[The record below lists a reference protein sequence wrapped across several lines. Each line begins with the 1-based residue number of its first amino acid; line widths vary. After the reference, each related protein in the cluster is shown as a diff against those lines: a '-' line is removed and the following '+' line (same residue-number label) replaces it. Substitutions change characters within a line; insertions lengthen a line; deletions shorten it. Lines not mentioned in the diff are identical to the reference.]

1 MPSALIAE
9 RSKVFLKEEAES
21 AIYICNG
28 TAGASCG
35 ASPDHAPDVMKILLP
50 PPDSFLGDVFAAFFA
65 RASAVVVVV
74 VAAALLPLPLPLSL
88 LLLLLLLLP
97 ATTNGLGSSYFRRNA
112 NLLMY
117 WPFHFSNIAP
127 LDVVLSHAWAIY
139 LSVENEDAQR
149 KCEQGVLRLS
159 FILYYYRSTLVLTAR
174 TGTEP
179 ADIFSQLIPA
189 EIPVEED
196 QIAEVC

>member
-1 MPSALIAE
+1 M
-9 RSKVFLKEEAES
+9 
-21 AIYICNG
+21 
-28 TAGASCG
+28 
-35 ASPDHAPDVMKILLP
+35 PDVMKILLP

-74 VAAALLPLPLPLSL
+74 VAAALLPLPLSLSL

-97 ATTNGLGSSYFRRNA
+97 ATTNICNGLGSSYFRRNA

-159 FILYYYRSTLVLTAR
+159 FILLPIYTRTHRPHWHRACRRHRKGDRIRRSF
-174 TGTEP
+174 G
-179 ADIFSQLIPA
+179 
-189 EIPVEED
+189 
-196 QIAEVC
+196 

>member
-1 MPSALIAE
+1 MP
-9 RSKVFLKEEAES
+9 RM
-21 AIYICNG
+21 
-28 TAGASCG
+28 
-35 ASPDHAPDVMKILLP
+35 PDVMKILLP

>member
-1 MPSALIAE
+1 MPSALIAK

-74 VAAALLPLPLPLSL
+74 VAAALLPPPPLL

-97 ATTNGLGSSYFRRNA
+97 ATTNGLGSSFFRRNA
-112 NLLMY
+112 T
-117 WPFHFSNIAP
+117 
-127 LDVVLSHAWAIY
+127 
-139 LSVENEDAQR
+139 
-149 KCEQGVLRLS
+149 C
-159 FILYYYRSTLVLTAR
+159 
-174 TGTEP
+174 
-179 ADIFSQLIPA
+179 
-189 EIPVEED
+189 
-196 QIAEVC
+196 

>member
-9 RSKVFLKEEAES
+9 RSKVFKKEEAES

-35 ASPDHAPDVMKILLP
+35 ASPDVMKILLP

-74 VAAALLPLPLPLSL
+74 VAAALLPPPP
-88 LLLLLLLLP
+88 LLLLLLLP

-139 LSVENEDAQR
+139 LS
-149 KCEQGVLRLS
+149 LS
-159 FILYYYRSTLVLTAR
+159 
-174 TGTEP
+174 
-179 ADIFSQLIPA
+179 LIH
-189 EIPVEED
+189 I
-196 QIAEVC
+196 

>member
-74 VAAALLPLPLPLSL
+74 VAAALLPPPP
-88 LLLLLLLLP
+88 LLLLLLLP
-97 ATTNGLGSSYFRRNA
+97 ATTNGLGSSFFRRNA

-139 LSVENEDAQR
+139 LSVENDDAQR
-149 KCEQGVLRLS
+149 KFEQGVLRLS
-159 FILYYYRSTLVLTAR
+159 FILLPIYTR
-174 TGTEP
+174 THRPHWHRACRHLLATDPRQNSG
-179 ADIFSQLIPA
+179 
-189 EIPVEED
+189 
-196 QIAEVC
+196 

>member
-1 MPSALIAE
+1 M
-9 RSKVFLKEEAES
+9 
-21 AIYICNG
+21 CNG

-74 VAAALLPLPLPLSL
+74 VAAALLPPPLLLPLPLLL

-117 WPFHFSNIAP
+117 WPFHLSNIAP
-127 LDVVLSHAWAIY
+127 LDVALSHAWAIY

>member
-1 MPSALIAE
+1 M
-9 RSKVFLKEEAES
+9 
-21 AIYICNG
+21 
-28 TAGASCG
+28 
-35 ASPDHAPDVMKILLP
+35 PDVMKILLP

-74 VAAALLPLPLPLSL
+74 VAAALLPLPLPLPLL

-149 KCEQGVLRLS
+149 KCEQGVLHLS
-159 FILYYYRSTLVLTAR
+159 FILLPIYTR
-174 TGTEP
+174 THRPHWHRACRHLLATDPRQNSG
-179 ADIFSQLIPA
+179 
-189 EIPVEED
+189 
-196 QIAEVC
+196 

>member
-1 MPSALIAE
+1 
-9 RSKVFLKEEAES
+9 
-21 AIYICNG
+21 
-28 TAGASCG
+28 
-35 ASPDHAPDVMKILLP
+35 MKILLP

-74 VAAALLPLPLPLSL
+74 VAAALLPPPP
-88 LLLLLLLLP
+88 LLLLLLLP

>member
-159 FILYYYRSTLVLTAR
+159 FILLPIYTR
-174 TGTEP
+174 THRPHWHRACRHLLATDPRQNSG
-179 ADIFSQLIPA
+179 
-189 EIPVEED
+189 
-196 QIAEVC
+196 

>member
-1 MPSALIAE
+1 M
-9 RSKVFLKEEAES
+9 
-21 AIYICNG
+21 
-28 TAGASCG
+28 
-35 ASPDHAPDVMKILLP
+35 PDVMKILLP

-117 WPFHFSNIAP
+117 WPSHLSNIAP

-159 FILYYYRSTLVLTAR
+159 FILLPIYTR
-174 TGTEP
+174 THRPHWHRACRHLLATDPRRNSG
-179 ADIFSQLIPA
+179 
-189 EIPVEED
+189 
-196 QIAEVC
+196 

>member
-50 PPDSFLGDVFAAFFA
+50 PPDDSFLGDVFAAFFA

-74 VAAALLPLPLPLSL
+74 VAAALLPLPLPLPLL

-117 WPFHFSNIAP
+117 WPSHLSNIAP

-149 KCEQGVLRLS
+149 KCEQGVLHPS
-159 FILYYYRSTLVLTAR
+159 FILLPIYTR
-174 TGTEP
+174 THRPHWHRACRHLLATDPRRNSG
-179 ADIFSQLIPA
+179 
-189 EIPVEED
+189 
-196 QIAEVC
+196 

>member
-1 MPSALIAE
+1 
-9 RSKVFLKEEAES
+9 
-21 AIYICNG
+21 
-28 TAGASCG
+28 
-35 ASPDHAPDVMKILLP
+35 MKILLP

-74 VAAALLPLPLPLSL
+74 VAAALLPLPLPLPLL

-97 ATTNGLGSSYFRRNA
+97 ATTNGLGSSFFRRNA

-117 WPFHFSNIAP
+117 WPFHLSNIAP

-149 KCEQGVLRLS
+149 KCERGVLRLS
-159 FILYYYRSTLVLTAR
+159 FILYYYQPKKAPPTTFNFAR
-174 TGTEP
+174 
-179 ADIFSQLIPA
+179 
-189 EIPVEED
+189 
-196 QIAEVC
+196 